1 MWKEYNI
8 TPFKRKTTM
17 KKFYL
22 LLLLI
27 PNLIFAQIIISP
39 YVVYLDNKNQFANM
53 IVQNESD
60 EPYEIGISFKF
71 GFPVSDSLGNLTMKY
86 IDEPTSEYPSILNY
100 VRAFPKKFVLNPRQK
115 QLIGLSIKPPQNLE
129 DGTYW
134 VRIVTS
140 STKQKTQPL
149 LDTNN
154 QNLNAQI
161 NFVLNQITTMLYR
174 TENASTG
181 IEVIDTKYYKS
192 PDKLDVVTSLKRLGN
207 SPFFGDVT
215 VMLYDAN
222 NNLIK
227 TDTQHVKVFYD
238 LFVKNSF
245 NLSELPKGKYRAEIK
260 VNHNEKEDIQKI
272 VPIKLIKDNVKNTIE
287 ILID

>member
-1 MWKEYNI
+1 
-8 TPFKRKTTM
+8 M
-17 KKFYL
+17 KKFYFFF
-22 LLLLI
+22 LLI

-39 YVVYLDNKNQFANM
+39 YVVYLDTKNQFANM

-115 QLIGLSIKPPQNLE
+115 QLIGLSIKPPQNLQ

-140 STKQKTQPL
+140 STRQRPQPL

-181 IEVIDTKYYKS
+181 IEIKDSKYYKNT
-192 PDKLDVVTSLKRLGN
+192 DNIDIVTSLKRLGN

-215 VMLYDAN
+215 VMLYDNN

-227 TDTQHVKVFYD
+227 SDTQHVKVFYD
-238 LFVKNSF
+238 LSVKNSF
-245 NLSELPKGKYRAEIK
+245 KLSDLPKGSYRAEIRVK
-260 VNHNEKEDIQKI
+260 HNEKEDIPKSA
-272 VPIKLIKDNVKNTIE
+272 PIKLIQDNVRNSLE
-287 ILID
+287 ILIE